1 MKIHFTERMKAI
13 AYLFPKSETA
23 ADIGADHGLLS
34 IYLAREGLAGKIY
47 ACDINESP
55 LLTAKENIEKF
66 GCGDK
71 VIPVLSDGLSFAHD
85 KAETVIIAGLGGD
98 VISYILE
105 KDDISKIKC
114 FILQPMSKADTLRE
128 TLVCL
133 GLKIEDEIL
142 VSDMGRIYAI
152 IKAVPGK
159 AEYTPL
165 EMVAG
170 PVIINK
176 KGEYFSEYALRL
188 IRYEESRAKGENG
201 EIHKKIAEELKFLVD
216 KEQEC

>member
-1 MKIHFTERMKAI
+1 MKMHFTERMKAI
-13 AYLFPKSETA
+13 ASLFPKSETA

-34 IYLAREGLAGKIY
+34 IYLAREGLTNKIY
-47 ACDINESP
+47 ACDINEAP
-55 LLTAKENIEKF
+55 LLTAKENIERF
-66 GCGDK
+66 GYSDK
-71 VIPVLSDGLSFAHD
+71 VIPVLSDGLSYAHD

-105 KDDISKIKC
+105 KDDISEIKC
-114 FILQPMSKADTLRE
+114 FLLQPMSKADTLRE
-128 TLVCL
+128 TIVRLH
-133 GLKIEDEIL
+133 LKIEDEIL

-165 EMVAG
+165 ELVAG
-170 PVIINK
+170 PVIIKK
-176 KGEYFSEYALRL
+176 KGEHFSEYSKRL

-201 EIHKKIAEELKFLVD
+201 EMHREIAERLK
-216 KEQEC
+216 EMI

>member
-1 MKIHFTERMKAI
+1 MKAI
-13 AYLFPKSETA
+13 ASLFPNSETA

-34 IYLAREGLAGKIY
+34 IYLAREGLVNKIY
-47 ACDINESP
+47 ACDINEAP

-66 GCGDK
+66 GCADK
-71 VIPVLSDGLSFAHD
+71 VIPVLSDGLSYAHD

-114 FILQPMSKADTLRE
+114 FLLQPMSKADTLRE
-128 TLVCL
+128 TLVRI
-133 GLKIEDEIL
+133 GLKIEDETL
-142 VSDMGRIYAI
+142 VSDMGRIYSV

-165 EMVAG
+165 EIVAG
-170 PVIINK
+170 PAIIKK
-176 KGEYFSEYALRL
+176 KGEHFPEYAKRL

-201 EIHKKIAEELKFLVD
+201 EVHKKIAEELKQIL
-216 KEQEC
+216 

>member
-1 MKIHFTERMKAI
+1 MKAI
-13 AYLFPKSETA
+13 ASLFPNSETA

-34 IYLAREGLAGKIY
+34 IYLAREGLVNKIY
-47 ACDINESP
+47 ACDINEAP

-66 GCGDK
+66 GCADK
-71 VIPVLSDGLSFAHD
+71 VVPVLSDGLSYAHD
-85 KAETVIIAGLGGD
+85 KAEIVIIAGLGGD

-114 FILQPMSKADTLRE
+114 FLLQPMSKADTLRE
-128 TLVCL
+128 TLVRI
-133 GLKIEDEIL
+133 GLKIEDETL
-142 VSDMGRIYAI
+142 VSDMGRIYSV

-165 EMVAG
+165 EIVAG
-170 PVIINK
+170 PVIIKK
-176 KGEYFSEYALRL
+176 KGEHFLEYAKRL

-201 EIHKKIAEELKFLVD
+201 EIHKKIAEELKQIL
-216 KEQEC
+216 

>member
-1 MKIHFTERMKAI
+1 MKAI
-13 AYLFPKSETA
+13 ASLFPKSETA

-34 IYLAREGLAGKIY
+34 IYLAREGLTNKIY
-47 ACDINESP
+47 ACDINEAP
-55 LLTAKENIEKF
+55 LLKAKENIEKF

-71 VIPVLSDGLSFAHD
+71 VIPVLSDGLSYAHD

-114 FILQPMSKADTLRE
+114 FLLQPMSKADTLRE
-128 TLVCL
+128 TLVRL
-133 GLKIEDEIL
+133 DLKIEDEIL
-142 VSDMGRIYAI
+142 VSDMGRIYAV

-170 PVIINK
+170 PVIIKK
-176 KGEYFSEYALRL
+176 KGEHFSEYALRL

-201 EIHKKIAEELKFLVD
+201 EVHREIAERLK
-216 KEQEC
+216 EMI